1 MKWQDG
7 CSREDTVGVHVRTG
21 VHTEGNNADSLKN
34 ATVHR
39 ELRGAQGAPRLGG
52 GEEAL
57 DDDRD

>member
-1 MKWQDG
+1 M
-7 CSREDTVGVHVRTG
+7 GVHVRTG